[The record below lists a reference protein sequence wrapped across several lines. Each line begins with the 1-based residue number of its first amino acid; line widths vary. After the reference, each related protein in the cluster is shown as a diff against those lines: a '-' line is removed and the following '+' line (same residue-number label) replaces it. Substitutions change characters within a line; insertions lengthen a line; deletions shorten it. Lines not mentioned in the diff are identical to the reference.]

1 VTSFRFDRSRPTRRV
16 VAVVWLIASLAA
28 CGGDDTGTDSGS
40 ARRSRG
46 EDRVSDTAPTISG
59 STGELVFE
67 SVEVPAGFPAEFPIA
82 SESTIVQAS
91 AREGT
96 TGTRSTITIVQRGDP
111 TAIFEW
117 YRVALEGAGWAVQPG
132 ASEPPAHVL
141 HASRVDSYLDLATGP
156 HPLDPASGWV
166 RTHAEIWMTYP

>member
-1 VTSFRFDRSRPTRRV
+1 MTSFRFDRSRPTRRV
-16 VAVVWLIASLAA
+16 VAVAWLIGSLTA
-28 CGGDDTGTDSGS
+28 CGGDDTATDSRS
-40 ARRSRG
+40 ARPRG
-46 EDRVSDTAPTISG
+46 ADDRVAGTAPTISG

-67 SVEVPAGFPAEFPIA
+67 AVEVPADFPAEFPIA
-82 SESTIVQAS
+82 SESTVVQAA

-96 TGTRSTITIVQRGDP
+96 TGTWSTITIVQRGEP
-111 TAIFEW
+111 TAVFEW
-117 YRVALEGAGWAVQPG
+117 YRDALEGTGWTVQPG
-132 ASEPPAHVL
+132 ASEPSAHVL